1 MRNLVITTSDT
12 KKGRS
17 FSALQIACVEA
28 DSLWEG
34 GRTSTDTVRPVWM
47 MLAGSEIELR
57 SFVAN
62 LRGGRKAEVGN
73 GYRSRGK
80 EKVEFLKS
88 VGYQFTWQR
97 MPEGSVVTVFLP
109 DLFRLDPGMVD
120 PKGIQFVVLPTKE
133 YISTQT
139 IDIAT
144 AETHSRGLF
153 KLPADI
159 DFTQVV
165 PTAALFCAYLDRRTR
180 CPLLVDS
187 RFYTQLYL
195 ACLEKG
201 LASWSHESYSYC
213 REFGQNSRVPFLETD
228 TDKVGLLPGVAFQA
242 NHEDF
247 EKVLAEEVK
256 RFFDVTGS
264 R

>member
-1 MRNLVITTSDT
+1 
-12 KKGRS
+12 
-17 FSALQIACVEA
+17 
-28 DSLWEG
+28 
-34 GRTSTDTVRPVWM
+34 M

-88 VGYQFTWQR
+88 AGYHFSWQR
-97 MPEGSVVTVFLP
+97 MAEGSVVTVFLP

-120 PKGIQFVVLPTKE
+120 PKGIQFVLLPTQD
-133 YISTQT
+133 YVNAQS
-139 IDIAT
+139 IDI
-144 AETHSRGLF
+144 ETSVAHAKGLF
-153 KLPADI
+153 KLPEDL
-159 DFTQVV
+159 DFNQVV

-180 CPLLVDS
+180 CPMLVDS

-201 LASWSHESYSYC
+201 LASWSHESYSYS

-228 TDKVGLLPGVAFQA
+228 TDKVGLLPGVAFSA
-242 NHEDF
+242 THEDF
-247 EKVLAEEVK
+247 EEVLAREVK
-256 RFFDVTGS
+256 IFFSVTGG